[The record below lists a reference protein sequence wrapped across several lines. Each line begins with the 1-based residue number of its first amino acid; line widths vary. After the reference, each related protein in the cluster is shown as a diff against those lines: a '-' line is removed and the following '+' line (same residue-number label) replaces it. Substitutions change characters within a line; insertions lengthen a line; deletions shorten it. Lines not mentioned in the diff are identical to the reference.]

1 MPETITYGLVAKEDL
16 ALKQSAS
23 DTSLTVTL
31 PDGSVVVLTK
41 ISLDE
46 LIPYGS
52 VNLNLQQLLSLLLE
66 ILTANPST
74 NTKGRLYYFDGTD
87 DVLRYMN
94 GSGVQEVVDLAATQ
108 TLTNKTL
115 TSPRIG
121 TAILDTNGNEVATIT
136 PATSAVNELE
146 LKNAATGGDVAV
158 KAKGDDTNVSLD
170 LQTKGSGVVKA
181 NGVKLVSFPTNP
193 TTGDVIVYDGSDW
206 ARVSAGNV
214 GIVPAPLSGT
224 PAAHGLFRDNVTK
237 AYGVVT
243 FSGGTPT
250 LADSFNVTSITD
262 SGTGTTTITIDRDFT
277 NTTYTP
283 VIGGYNNQ
291 YSFYFSTTYNTGS
304 FVTRTRNVG
313 DTADNDV
320 AFAFVVYGDQ

>member
-31 PDGSVVVLTK
+31 PDGSIVVLTK

-52 VNLNLQQLLSLLLE
+52 VNLNLQQLLSMLLE

-115 TSPRIG
+115 TSPKIV

-146 LKNAATGGDVAV
+146 LKNAATGGDVAI

-170 LQTKGSGVVKA
+170 LQTKGTGTVKA
-181 NGVKLVSFPTNP
+181 NGVALVSFPTNP
-193 TTGDVIVYDGSDW
+193 TTGDVIVYDGAGW
-206 ARVSAGNV
+206 ARVSAANV
-214 GIVPAPLSGT
+214 GIVPAAVSGT
-224 PAAHGLFRDNVTK
+224 PAQHGLFRENVPK
-237 AYGVVT
+237 AWAYIT
-243 FSGGTPT
+243 LSGGTPT
-250 LADSFNVTSITD
+250 VTDNFNISAITD
-262 SGTGTTTITIDRDFT
+262 NGAGDYTLTIDRDFT
-277 NTTYTP
+277 NATYAAAGMTIAAGSTGA
-283 VIGGYNNQ
+283 VAGYSQAVGTIRYQVVDMAGTLTDFTHTIMLIGKQ
-291 YSFYFSTTYNTGS
+291 
-304 FVTRTRNVG
+304 
-313 DTADNDV
+313 
-320 AFAFVVYGDQ
+320 